1 MRAVPWG
8 ARQRHAG
15 LGDAAG
21 EAATAEVAQELHRD
35 RTDAGDEPDEV
46 GVAGVEARDRQP
58 GGVVG
63 PSGGELDGVVTRI
76 AVVGRQRVDGDA
88 RAAGGG
94 VDERG
99 GALVAEPRGEDR
111 PVGDGDR
118 QLGSADHRGVERAGE
133 VMEVVGE
140 PASGDHEVG
149 PTGGPGGQLDERRG
163 LHCVEPVGVVDGEL
177 RSVSGADGA
186 EQLVELRHGC
196 DDPARAGAQA
206 VGLGAEPELPRL
218 AVAGRGLDQGEA
230 GLPGDRQARSAIGWG
245 RHANR

>member
-15 LGDAAG
+15 PGDAAG

-88 RAAGGG
+88 RPAGGG

-99 GALVAEPRGEDR
+99 GALVAEPE
-111 PVGDGDR
+111 
-118 QLGSADHRGVERAGE
+118 
-133 VMEVVGE
+133 
-140 PASGDHEVG
+140 
-149 PTGGPGGQLDERRG
+149 
-163 LHCVEPVGVVDGEL
+163 
-177 RSVSGADGA
+177 
-186 EQLVELRHGC
+186 
-196 DDPARAGAQA
+196 ARI
-206 VGLGAEPELPRL
+206 
-218 AVAGRGLDQGEA
+218 
-230 GLPGDRQARSAIGWG
+230 ARSATEIDSSAAPITVASSERARSLRSSASQRPAITRSARPAVRAASSTSAAVSTASSPWASSTGSCG
-245 RHANR
+245 RSAGPTAPSS